1 MFSAP
6 SSRHVKSVRTG
17 FRIVHVLQDHDG
29 ATLNDLAEQLD
40 LAKSTVHNYLSTLES
55 MGYVVNQDGTYRLGL
70 RFLTHGM
77 AAKSGLQTRDAV
89 DVALETI
96 ADEISQAVWWIAEE
110 FGRGIFV
117 ENAVPADC
125 RRIYGRTGKRSYLH
139 THAPGQAIL
148 AALPPEDREDVLE
161 YHGLPVHTTRTID
174 DRTTLRDRLE
184 EIREQ
189 GYAFS
194 DGEAVLGVES
204 VGVAFEAPGGRWNAL
219 GVFGYAHDLGDERL
233 DEDVSSL
240 LQSAAADLE
249 ATLQGTGADG

>member
-1 MFSAP
+1 MDDLTAFQRDLLYTIAGIERP
-6 SSRHVKSVRTG
+6 YGLKVKR
-17 FRIVHVLQDHDG
+17 
-29 ATLNDLAEQLD
+29 
-40 LAKSTVHNYLSTLES
+40 TLEE
-55 MGYVVNQDGTYRLGL
+55 YYT
-70 RFLTHGM
+70 
-77 AAKSGLQTRDAV
+77 
-89 DVALETI
+89 
-96 ADEISQAVWWIAEE
+96 DEINHSRLYQNMNRLIDDG
-110 FGRGIFV
+110 F
-117 ENAVPADC
+117 
-125 RRIYGRTGKRSYLH
+125 
-139 THAPGQAIL
+139 
-148 AALPPEDREDVLE
+148 LE
-161 YHGLPVHTTRTID
+161 KGTID